1 MINRKQWKTT
11 AGDNYSWPK
20 PVPVSNP
27 GILSDMTKRAHKK
40 LESII

>member
-11 AGDNYSWPK
+11 TGDNYSWPK
-20 PVPVSNP
+20 PVPVSNT
-27 GILSDMTKRAHKK
+27 GILSDIAKRGHKK